1 MNSSVLLGGL
11 ALLLL
16 WGVFGITSK
25 LAIREVGLQIVIWS
39 QVASLALFPLYF
51 IFFKELLPLKIT
63 TTGVGFALV
72 SGLLGTSGALVLYLL
87 LRDAPA
93 SVIIPISALYPIIT
107 VLLAAVFLQEA
118 LTLPRV
124 AGVVLGAA
132 AVWLLSS

>member
-1 MNSSVLLGGL
+1 MNNSVLLGGL

-16 WGVFGITSK
+16 WGVWGITSK
-25 LAIREVGLQIVIWS
+25 LAVREVGLQIVIWS

-51 IFFKELLPLKIT
+51 VFFKDLLPLKISA
-63 TTGVGFALV
+63 TGVGFAFI
-72 SGLLGTSGALVLYLL
+72 SGLLGTAGALVLYLL

-93 SVIIPISALYPIIT
+93 SVVIPISALYPIIT

-118 LTLPRV
+118 LTVTRI
-124 AGVVLGAA
+124 AGVILGAA